1 MSKLKKLPEKNL
13 RFILKRMK
21 DDIDRFGRPND
32 FISGSNRSI
41 INDIFDD
48 IGLTL
53 DTDDLSF
60 IFALYKLNPNPEVGN
75 LQIQKLLGYMES
87 TKNMAT
93 IKKFEDLEIWK
104 EARKLS
110 KEIITIAKESDL
122 KTDFRL
128 KDQIKASSGSVMD
141 NIAEGFERNG
151 NLEFRQFLSIAKGSA
166 GESRSQLY
174 RVLDF
179 NYINDEKFNVL
190 RIDYENLS
198 GKINNFISYLNK
210 KDFKGTKFQ

>member
-1 MSKLKKLPEKNL
+1 MNNYNRLVPLNKETFKLH
-13 RFILKRMK
+13 R
-21 DDIDRFGRPND
+21 
-32 FISGSNRSI
+32 
-41 INDIFDD
+41 
-48 IGLTL
+48 
-53 DTDDLSF
+53 
-60 IFALYKLNPNPEVGN
+60 
-75 LQIQKLLGYMES
+75 
-87 TKNMAT
+87 MAT
-93 IKKFEDLEIWK
+93 ITRFEDLEIWQ
-104 EARKLS
+104 EARRLA
-110 KEIITIAKESDL
+110 KEIHIISIETEL
-122 KTDFRL
+122 KNDFRFR
-128 KDQIKASSGSVMD
+128 DQIKASSGSVMD

-174 RVLDF
+174 RVWDF